1 MIVFAN
7 HSWQT
12 DASAPDSNYL
22 EGIDCEQPKWVV
34 PDNSELAGKMKSAH
48 YWTPVEDDKG
58 NLIDIIPVDPPVTDK
73 ERILFLKNQLE
84 ELDRQAI
91 RPLRAI
97 AAGNDTEEDRE
108 ILADLERQAAEI
120 RTELERMEGENNG

>member
-1 MIVFAN
+1 
-7 HSWQT
+7 
-12 DASAPDSNYL
+12 
-22 EGIDCEQPKWVV
+22 
-34 PDNSELAGKMKSAH
+34 MKSAH

-73 ERILFLKNQLE
+73 ERILSLKNQLE

-108 ILADLERQAAEI
+108 ILTDLEQQAAKL
-120 RTELERMEGENNG
+120 RQQLASLEE